1 VKGMEQSVRLLFGL
15 LVMVAVSMLSACGG
29 NMDEIGRYITEV
41 KQRPGN
47 GIEPLPQI
55 RPYETFDYRVAERR
69 SPFVQERAI
78 TENRASTGPS
88 PIKDRN
94 KEYLEQ
100 FPLDSLNMVGTLEL
114 SGETFGLVQTNDG
127 LVHRVLPGNYVGQN
141 DGQIMSISDSR
152 IEIEELVPNGIGDFF
167 KRSAGIGID

>member
-1 VKGMEQSVRLLFGL
+1 MGMQQSVRLMLGL
-15 LVMVAVSMLSACGG
+15 LMIFIMLALTACGG
-29 NMDEIGRYITEV
+29 DMEDIAQYVTEV

-55 RPYETFDYRVAERR
+55 RPYEMFEYHVENRR
-69 SPFVQERAI
+69 SPFVQERSIA
-78 TENRASTGPS
+78 ENTASTGPS

-114 SGETFGLVQTNDG
+114 GGETYGLVQTNDG
-127 LVHRVLPGNYVGQN
+127 LVHRVLTGNYVGQN
-141 DGQIMSISDSR
+141 DGRIVSISDSR
-152 IEIEELVPNGIGDFF
+152 IDVEELVANGIGDFF
-167 KRSAGIGID
+167 KRSAGIGIN